1 MPFAAPSWL
10 RALFVAAGIVV
21 LIYVLFRYGSTLLN
35 ALRDLLAS
43 LLGGLFI
50 QQPHKRTK
58 APEAAPSEKGP
69 PARPFASFA
78 NPFASGLDQ
87 RFSPNDLIVYSFEA
101 LEAWASEHDLA
112 RSPDET
118 PSEFVRRLGE
128 ARSDLRQ
135 DATRLVGYFVTIVY
149 GQAGFKAEVL
159 PPLRQF
165 WRALASKPA

>member
-1 MPFAAPSWL
+1 M
-10 RALFVAAGIVV
+10 
-21 LIYVLFRYGSTLLN
+21 IYVLFRYGSTLLN

-58 APEAAPSEKGP
+58 APEPVPSKKGP

-78 NPFASGLDQ
+78 NPFDTGLDQ

-135 DATRLVGYFVTIVY
+135 DATRLVGYFVTVVY

-165 WRALASKPA
+165 WRALASLPA